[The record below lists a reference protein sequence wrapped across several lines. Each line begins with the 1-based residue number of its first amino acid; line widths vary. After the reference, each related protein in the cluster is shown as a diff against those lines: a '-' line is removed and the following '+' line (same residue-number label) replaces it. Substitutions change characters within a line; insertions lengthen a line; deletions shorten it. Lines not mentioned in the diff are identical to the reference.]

1 MRFRGRSGAMLT
13 RAPLRDTFIVPLQLG
28 QLRIHFLWVKFVP
41 LYPPTFGVVILLCWR
56 QLLFFSLVFVN
67 FFEVLVVSEK
77 FARQLSCGQAWV
89 KE

>member
-56 QLLFFSLVFVN
+56 QLLFFSRGR
-67 FFEVLVVSEK
+67 FENKLRKIEK
-77 FARQLSCGQAWV
+77 NIGTQL
-89 KE
+89 